1 MKLRFLPIFVF
12 GIACAGMVRGED
24 SFVVR
29 TAAQDASAPKF
40 VAQLNNGRTI
50 ATGFCVDLMRAIER
64 SDPRIHFTGDQT
76 WEPVTRLEADI
87 QAGQL
92 DLACGFERNHARLEH
107 YRYLEPAIF
116 PVQYFLVARADDP
129 VVIASWDE
137 VRALGDNGIVLINR
151 GVLTPKMRALAG
163 IKYDDGIISGKA
175 NLQKLLIGR
184 GRFFLYRTPG
194 LQEEIL
200 AAGASGKVRICSNAM
215 FREDFYMVISKN
227 APAGMVVALNNA
239 LKNLAGT
246 GELARLQQLWLK

>member
-1 MKLRFLPIFVF
+1 MPIRFLLALLLC
-12 GIACAGMVRGED
+12 IACSGAAFSEET
-24 SFVVR
+24 FVVR
-29 TAAQDASAPKF
+29 TAAQDASEPKY
-40 VAQLNNGRTI
+40 VAQLFNGKKV

-64 SDPRIHFTGDQT
+64 SDRRIHFTGDQD

-87 QAGQL
+87 QVGAL
-92 DLACGFERNHARLEH
+92 DVACGLQRNSARMEH
-107 YRYLEPAIF
+107 YRYLEPAVF
-116 PVQYFLVARADDP
+116 SVRYFLVARADDP
-129 VVIASWDE
+129 VKVSSWDD
-137 VRALGDNGIVLINR
+137 VRALGADGIVLINR